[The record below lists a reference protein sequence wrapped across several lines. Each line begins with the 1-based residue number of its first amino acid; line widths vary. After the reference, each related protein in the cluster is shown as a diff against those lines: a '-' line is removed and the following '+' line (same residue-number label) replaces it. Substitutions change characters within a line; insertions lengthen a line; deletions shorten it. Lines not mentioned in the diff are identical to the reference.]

1 MKTRVYKVP
10 FYLIE
15 SGYNDYCR
23 CEKKGIVLVKKSI
36 VGNCKEIMTKFNEF
50 YNQSDLYHV
59 FGRSYALKNE
69 NSYIKSKIQQN
80 NFALAIDEKDL
91 DNDKNLVHL
100 SDINEYAQ
108 GFDNSSFYD
117 YYKKLYPFNK
127 NEKRKIKEKIKSIE
141 GMRQI
146 L

>member
-1 MKTRVYKVP
+1 
-10 FYLIE
+10 
-15 SGYNDYCR
+15 
-23 CEKKGIVLVKKSI
+23 
-36 VGNCKEIMTKFNEF
+36 MTKFNEF